1 MDEAER
7 TRAIKILNDFIELRE
22 KHPYFVRSYL
32 LDYADCEDYEF
43 RKKKSGDEGFEFQSL
58 EIARSLREA
67 GSMTD
72 EQIAEIVGLS
82 AHIIRKL

>member
-32 LDYADCEDYEF
+32 LDYADCADYEPPK
-43 RKKKSGDEGFEFQSL
+43 RKSSNEGFEFQSL
-58 EIARSLREA
+58 EIARSLRAE
-67 GSMTD
+67 GIMTD
-72 EQIAEIVGLS
+72 EMVAKIAGIPVEVVRSL
-82 AHIIRKL
+82 